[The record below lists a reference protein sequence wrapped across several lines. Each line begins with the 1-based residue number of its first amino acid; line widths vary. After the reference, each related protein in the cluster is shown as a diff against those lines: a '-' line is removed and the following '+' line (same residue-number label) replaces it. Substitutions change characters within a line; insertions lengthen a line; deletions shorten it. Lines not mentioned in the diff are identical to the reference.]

1 MRTIVVA
8 TRLVNQILAD
18 KRAIALMFV
27 APVFLL
33 FLMYVVITSMTS
45 TPAIDLVAAP
55 ESVVEA
61 LQERAEVT
69 VLESEDEALAR
80 LKDGSADAFLVFA
93 GDGHR
98 VVLEGTN
105 PTISRLAL
113 TVLREALIEALEP
126 LPGSAAPPL
135 SSTPIDYLY
144 GSQDYSSFDF
154 FAPVAMGF
162 IIFFFVFVIAGIAF
176 LRERI
181 SGTLERAL
189 ASPLRRWEMVLGYF
203 LGFGIFVAFQTV
215 IIQLFMV
222 YGLKAPTEGSPW
234 LVLLLNL
241 LMAMVA
247 LSLSTFLSAYARS
260 EFQMFQFIPIVIT
273 PQVLF
278 SGLIELREAP
288 DWVNHLSQL
297 FPLTYGGKALRDVM
311 LRGLGFGEVWRD
323 AAILLAFA
331 VAFLLLNAVALKKYR
346 RV

>member
-8 TRLVNQILAD
+8 TRLVRQILAD

-33 FLMYVVITSMTS
+33 FLMYVVITSAAS

-55 ESVVEA
+55 DHVIET

-80 LKDGSADAFLVFA
+80 LKDGSADAFLIFV

-98 VVLEGTN
+98 VVLEGTD

-113 TVLREALIEALEP
+113 TVLREALLTREIEPDIA
-126 LPGSAAPPL
+126 
-135 SSTPIDYLY
+135 YLY

-189 ASPLRRWEMVLGYF
+189 ASPLRRWELVLGYF
-203 LGFGIFVAFQTV
+203 LGFGIFVALQTV

-288 DWVNHLSQL
+288 AWVNHLSQL
-297 FPLTYGGKALRDVM
+297 FPLTYGGRALRDVM

-331 VAFLLLNAVALKKYR
+331 VAFLLLNSVALKKYR